1 MLIKNISK
9 REGTGK
15 LQCYKVEIYQVQTE
29 KGGSKIN
36 TVHRN
41 LLFLCNQL
49 LSEKSSRK
57 KVLYKR
63 PQPPQTCVD
72 SNSKSDS
79 ELVFICRRNIKDNMI
94 DNNVEPEPEAG
105 RVDSTTGDNTDSL
118 EELVRKTDHRE
129 RESYTAN
136 QGKYRI
142 LTLHWN
148 Y

>member
-1 MLIKNISK
+1 
-9 REGTGK
+9 
-15 LQCYKVEIYQVQTE
+15 
-29 KGGSKIN
+29 
-36 TVHRN
+36 
-41 LLFLCNQL
+41 
-49 LSEKSSRK
+49 
-57 KVLYKR
+57 
-63 PQPPQTCVD
+63 
-72 SNSKSDS
+72 
-79 ELVFICRRNIKDNMI
+79 MI

-129 RESYTAN
+129 RERYTAN